1 MTRPVLLLDDDSDV
15 REAYGQTLGLAGY
28 EVIACRALIEAVDHL
43 NRDFLGVVVTDMK
56 MPGRDGFDMLA
67 RVVSVDPTVPV
78 IVLTGHGDVPMA
90 VRAMRD
96 GAFDFLEKPCPSE
109 ALLESVARAFDMRQL
124 ALSQRKEDARSLVK
138 QISGETEDGLT
149 AQMAGVEREII
160 EQALKRHRGAVL
172 DVCAALDLPRKT
184 LYDKLKRHGLS
195 ASDYR

>member
-1 MTRPVLLLDDDSDV
+1 MIRRHLS
-15 REAYGQTLGLAGY
+15 
-28 EVIACRALIEAVDHL
+28 ALIPI
-43 NRDFLGVVVTDMK
+43 VVENT
-56 MPGRDGFDMLA
+56 GRG
-67 RVVSVDPTVPV
+67 
-78 IVLTGHGDVPMA
+78 
-90 VRAMRD
+90 
-96 GAFDFLEKPCPSE
+96 
-109 ALLESVARAFDMRQL
+109 ARAFDMRQL

-184 LYDKLKRHGLS
+184 LYDKLRRHGLS